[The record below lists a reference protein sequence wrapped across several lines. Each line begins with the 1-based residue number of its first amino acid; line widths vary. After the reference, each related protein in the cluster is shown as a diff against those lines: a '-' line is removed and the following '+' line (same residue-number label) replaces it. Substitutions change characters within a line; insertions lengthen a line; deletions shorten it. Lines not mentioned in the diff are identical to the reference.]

1 MSLRVRRHFSCQ
13 NFGPVREDVTVTG
26 SYSGCEPKAPPPNVE
41 SRIPAKWLT
50 AGLACAVCLA
60 LAAFRTAGS
69 AASAERTSVNV
80 LVKDAETDQPIYQA
94 RLTLRFREPGGK
106 LRRSKWLS
114 FSAKT
119 NAQGRYRFTLIP
131 KGAVRLTVTAERH
144 QTFSKEFE
152 VDKDNEILEV
162 KLKPPQPLL

>member
-1 MSLRVRRHFSCQ
+1 M
-13 NFGPVREDVTVTG
+13 TG
-26 SYSGCEPKAPPPNVE
+26 SYSGCDPKAPPPKAE
-41 SRIPAKWLT
+41 SRITAKWLT
-50 AGLACAVCLA
+50 AGLVCAACVA

-131 KGAVRLTVTAERH
+131 KGAVRLTVTAEHH
-144 QTFSKEFE
+144 QTFSREFE
-152 VDKDNEILEV
+152 VDKDNEVLEV
-162 KLKPPQPLL
+162 KLKLPQPLL

>member
-1 MSLRVRRHFSCQ
+1 MT
-13 NFGPVREDVTVTG
+13 GP
-26 SYSGCEPKAPPPNVE
+26 YSGCEPKLPPPNAE
-41 SRIPAKWLT
+41 SRIPAKWLP
-50 AGLACAVCLA
+50 ACLACAVGLA
-60 LAAFRTAGS
+60 LVAPRTIAG
-69 AASAERTSVNV
+69 ATPAERTSVNV

-94 RLTLRFREPGGK
+94 RLTLRFQEPRRFK
-106 LRRSKWLS
+106 RSKWFS

-131 KGAVRLTVTAERH
+131 KGTVRLTVTAEHH

-152 VDKDNEILEV
+152 VDQDNEVLEV

>member
-1 MSLRVRRHFSCQ
+1 MT
-13 NFGPVREDVTVTG
+13 GP
-26 SYSGCEPKAPPPNVE
+26 YSGCEPKLPPPNAE
-41 SRIPAKWLT
+41 SRIPAKWLP
-50 AGLACAVCLA
+50 ACLACAVGLA
-60 LAAFRTAGS
+60 LVALRTIAG
-69 AASAERTSVNV
+69 ATPAERTSVNV

-94 RLTLRFREPGGK
+94 RLTLRFQEPRRFK
-106 LRRSKWLS
+106 RSKSFS

-131 KGAVRLTVTAERH
+131 KGTVRLTVTAEHH

-152 VDKDNEILEV
+152 VDQDNEVLEV

>member
-1 MSLRVRRHFSCQ
+1 MT
-13 NFGPVREDVTVTG
+13 GP
-26 SYSGCEPKAPPPNVE
+26 YSGCEPKLPPPNAE
-41 SRIPAKWLT
+41 SRIPAKWLP
-50 AGLACAVCLA
+50 ACLACAVGLA
-60 LAAFRTAGS
+60 LVAPRTIAG
-69 AASAERTSVNV
+69 ATPAERTSVNV

-131 KGAVRLTVTAERH
+131 KGTVRLTVTAEHH

-152 VDKDNEILEV
+152 VDQDNEVLEV

>member
-1 MSLRVRRHFSCQ
+1 M
-13 NFGPVREDVTVTG
+13 TG
-26 SYSGCEPKAPPPNVE
+26 SYSGCEPKAPPANAE

-60 LAAFRTAGS
+60 LSAFRTAGS

-114 FSAKT
+114 FSA
-119 NAQGRYRFTLIP
+119 QGRYRFTLIP
-131 KGAVRLTVTAERH
+131 KGAVRLTVTAEHH
-144 QTFSKEFE
+144 QTFSREFE
-152 VDKDNEILEV
+152 VDKDNEVLEV

>member
-1 MSLRVRRHFSCQ
+1 M
-13 NFGPVREDVTVTG
+13 TG
-26 SYSGCEPKAPPPNVE
+26 SYSGCEPKAPPPNAE

-94 RLTLRFREPGGK
+94 RLTLRFR
-106 LRRSKWLS
+106 
-114 FSAKT
+114 
-119 NAQGRYRFTLIP
+119 
-131 KGAVRLTVTAERH
+131 
-144 QTFSKEFE
+144 
-152 VDKDNEILEV
+152 
-162 KLKPPQPLL
+162 

>member
-1 MSLRVRRHFSCQ
+1 MSLRIRRHLAAKISGLC
-13 NFGPVREDVTVTG
+13 GEDVTVTG
-26 SYSGCEPKAPPPNVE
+26 PYSGCEPKVPPSNAE
-41 SRIPAKWLT
+41 SRIPAKWL
-50 AGLACAVCLA
+50 AASLACAVCLA
-60 LAAFRTAGS
+60 LAALRTTGS
-69 AASAERTSVNV
+69 AGSAERTSVNV

-94 RLTLRFREPGGK
+94 RLTLRFQEPRRFK
-106 LRRSKWLS
+106 RSKWFS

-131 KGAVRLTVTAERH
+131 KGTVRLTVTAEHH

-152 VDKDNEILEV
+152 VDEDNKVLEV